1 MKNLIFTSFLIFFLI
16 GIYESKAQTEFKR
29 NSVFAELGGS
39 AGLISLNF
47 DKRFSKSPE
56 GFGVRIGAGYMA
68 WQDTEIFNFPILVNY
83 LAGNNGKYLEMGF
96 GPTIGYAQERSEPND
111 QGLSFEPGINFYGT
125 INLGYRYQPV
135 EGGFNFR
142 AGLSPILN
150 FSPIDIFPIWP
161 YLSFGYSF

>member
-16 GIYESKAQTEFKR
+16 SFYESKAQTEFKR

-56 GFGVRIGAGYMA
+56 GFGLRIGAGYMA

-83 LAGNNGKYLEMGF
+83 LAGNNGKYFELGF

-111 QGLSFEPGINFYGT
+111 PDLSFEPYLSLFCSVNI
-125 INLGYRYQPV
+125 GYRYQPLN
-135 EGGFNFR
+135 GGFNFR
-142 AGLSPILN
+142 AGISPVIN
-150 FSPIDIFPIWP
+150 FNDVIPFWP